1 MPSLALRMAWF
12 MPRTWLVIEVAMA
25 RPAAS
30 SFALLMRLP
39 VDRRSMAVPRAL
51 LALLDALAA
60 LPATAL
66 SAGAEVV
73 ALTRVQAEALL
84 ALPTSLAALNAAAV
98 RITATLEGTDD
109 ALVVLKGV
117 GVRADALISDLEG
130 PLRDLVPGLRRIAPV
145 LAHQTFDQVPATLVQ
160 IQDDLLPQVYAH
172 LVPLFG
178 ALGTT
183 QDQVASISEAVD
195 RLMGLIGDVEAR
207 LGSLPL
213 LRLRAGRKDTGA

>member
-1 MPSLALRMAWF
+1 MLGIPSRFLPLLDSLAG
-12 MPRTWLVIEVAMA
+12 
-25 RPAAS
+25 
-30 SFALLMRLP
+30 
-39 VDRRSMAVPRAL
+39 
-51 LALLDALAA
+51 
-60 LPATAL
+60 LPATLL
-66 SAGAEVV
+66 SAGAEAV
-73 ALTRVQAEALL
+73 AMTRVQAEALL

-98 RITATLEGTDD
+98 RITSTLEGTDD
-109 ALVVLKGV
+109 ALLVLKGV
-117 GVRADALISDLEG
+117 GVRADALISDLEE

-145 LAHQTFDQVPATLVQ
+145 LAHQTFDQVPATLVA

-183 QDQVASISEAVD
+183 QDQVASISDAVD

-213 LRLRAGRKDTGA
+213 LRLRGGRKDTGA

>member
-1 MPSLALRMAWF
+1 MTRVAV
-12 MPRTWLVIEVAMA
+12 LVSGGSGPHDRKGPPVLGI
-25 RPAAS
+25 AS
-30 SFALLMRLP
+30 RL
-39 VDRRSMAVPRAL
+39 VP
-51 LALLDALAA
+51 LLDALAG

-66 SAGAEVV
+66 SVGAEAV

-98 RITATLEGTDD
+98 RITATLESTDD

-117 GVRADALISDLEG
+117 GVRADALISDLEE

-183 QDQVASISEAVD
+183 QDQVASISDAVD

-213 LRLRAGRKDTGA
+213 LRLRGARKDPGA